1 MPNSSTKRKDN
12 KVKTYRH
19 TDKQRGR
26 EGKQAI
32 GQVVRETDK

>member
-12 KVKTYRH
+12 KVKTNRQ
-19 TDKQRGR
+19 TDRQTGR

-32 GQVVRETDK
+32 RQLVRETDK